1 MGDETHILK
10 SSSRVTKK
18 SLSFNNTGHFV
29 APYPN
34 DLDCIYELDFGDFD
48 SEGEL
53 LARIDV
59 WYDLEETFD
68 LLQLLSGTGQS
79 SSRYNVL
86 SGQSENEVFY
96 VPIDK
101 KSGTASLH
109 LTTDDK
115 GRRRGFYAEV
125 SGELI
130 AKRSAACEP
139 GRFGS
144 RCESRYCL
152 QENNFHQSEHGIRVT
167 SQDDSSSVRAMPW
180 APEGGT

>member
-1 MGDETHILK
+1 MGDETQILK

-18 SLSFNNTGHFV
+18 SLSFNSTGHFV

-86 SGQSENEVFY
+86 LGQSESEVFY
-96 VPIDK
+96 VPVDK
-101 KSGTASLH
+101 KSGT
-109 LTTDDK
+109 
-115 GRRRGFYAEV
+115 R
-125 SGELI
+125 
-130 AKRSAACEP
+130 AC
-139 GRFGS
+139 
-144 RCESRYCL
+144 
-152 QENNFHQSEHGIRVT
+152 T
-167 SQDDSSSVRAMPW
+167 
-180 APEGGT
+180 